1 MAKKHDIIWYDSL
14 DSTNEEAKRHISD
27 IDNLSVLSALEQTA
41 GRGQRGNTWS
51 SNAGENLLFSIVLKY
66 SKDGTEVQLPP
77 LDAKRQSSISELTA
91 LALIEFLS
99 RHQITAQIKWP
110 NDIYSCDRKICGVLI
125 ENSLQGKSLSYSII
139 GIGLNVN
146 QRNFDVNLPNPGSM
160 ALMSGPES
168 KYDIREC
175 LEEFMSIFTDMLP
188 GIFTDEGRKFIRDRY
203 LKNLWRKDKTSQFV
217 DYTSLPSGHLDG
229 PSNINR
235 DMSPDSGRKF
245 TGIIR
250 DISLSGNILIEDHE
264 THEIRE
270 FGFKEIG
277 YIL

>member
-1 MAKKHDIIWYDSL
+1 M
-14 DSTNEEAKRHISD
+14 
-27 IDNLSVLSALEQTA
+27 
-41 GRGQRGNTWS
+41 
-51 SNAGENLLFSIVLKY
+51 
-66 SKDGTEVQLPP
+66 
-77 LDAKRQSSISELTA
+77 
-91 LALIEFLS
+91 ALIS
-99 RHQITAQIKWP
+99 
-110 NDIYSCDRKICGVLI
+110 
-125 ENSLQGKSLSYSII
+125 
-139 GIGLNVN
+139 GL
-146 QRNFDVNLPNPGSM
+146 
-160 ALMSGPES
+160 ES

-175 LEEFMSIFTDMLP
+175 LEEFMGIFTDMLS
-188 GIFTDEGRKFIRDRY
+188 GIFTDEGRKFIRDGY

-245 TGIIR
+245 TGTIR

-264 THEIRE
+264 NHEIRE